1 MQNQSHRSDQTWVD
15 PQNSAV
21 PKSNSATGKIR
32 TVRERHAKI
41 RQHVLNKGYVTI
53 DYLAGEFNVT
63 PQTIRR
69 DINAL
74 SEEGLVNRY
83 HGGAGVASSAE
94 NLEYNQR
101 KVMCLKEK
109 QQIAKVVADRIPNN
123 TSLFINIG
131 TTTEAI
137 AKAIS

>member
-1 MQNQSHRSDQTWVD
+1 MQNPNNRSNQTWVD
-15 PQNSAV
+15 SQNSIGQ
-21 PKSNSATGKIR
+21 KSDAATSKIR
-32 TVRERHAKI
+32 AVRERHEKI
-41 RQHVLNKGYVTI
+41 RQYVLNKGYVTI

-83 HGGAGVASSAE
+83 HGGAGVASSTE

-101 KVMCLKEK
+101 KV
-109 QQIAKVVADRIPNN
+109 
-123 TSLFINIG
+123 
-131 TTTEAI
+131 
-137 AKAIS
+137 